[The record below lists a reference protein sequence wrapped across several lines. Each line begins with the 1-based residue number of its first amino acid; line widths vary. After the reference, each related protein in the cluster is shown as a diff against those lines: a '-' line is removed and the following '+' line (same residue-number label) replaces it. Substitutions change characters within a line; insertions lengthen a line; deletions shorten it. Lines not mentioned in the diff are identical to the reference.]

1 MQPDVDKSFHCH
13 FFIFTLLPIIVIVT
27 EVNSHPPT
35 VIRAQFRRHSFAS
48 VYTLR
53 CFNDSSMCLF
63 QAPNEISLLHFS
75 LNKKKTYCQNSRTD
89 DDEFTDAVQL
99 AVVLS
104 LFRTTHDSAI
114 FQLY

>member
-1 MQPDVDKSFHCH
+1 MN
-13 FFIFTLLPIIVIVT
+13 IVIVT
-27 EVNSHPPT
+27 GGGVHSHPPT
-35 VIRAQFRRHSFAS
+35 VIQAQFRRHSFAS
-48 VYTLR
+48 VYKLR
-53 CFNDSSMCLF
+53 YFNDSSMCLF
-63 QAPNEISLLHFS
+63 QAPNKIPLLHFS

-104 LFRTTHDSAI
+104 LFSTTHDSAI